1 MLVMR
6 LVFGKYGGLLILGVI
21 VQTAVS
27 VALLAQTLGLIN
39 PLVERYS
46 NLITDWAPAPSTTA
60 IVAAVAAAVVVAFI
74 IIRKGRRDQ
83 ALVRVR
89 NWATDAVMKLTRPSK
104 EKSVLGKM
112 ADWEE
117 RLQTIG
123 AESVIA
129 LANARLIGKSF
140 ETNVT
145 KAVKSLSQFE
155 SSFNDHTEAADL
167 KVLLK
172 TTVTAFTEV
181 ANFTGDSLWKQ
192 PQDNNGAKEAGRM
205 PSDATRIAWYIAETK
220 KVTNRRE
227 LGELEDWSRD
237 GMRAS
242 VLLSKQ
248 TVRFDS
254 ATRNAYALQ
263 LDILL
268 SKKQLIRTLA
278 KGFDGLSEPVEGAIT
293 ALERRNGNFKAR
305 CRELLNI
312 IAQLRSQ
319 LCV

>member
-1 MLVMR
+1 
-6 LVFGKYGGLLILGVI
+6 
-21 VQTAVS
+21 
-27 VALLAQTLGLIN
+27 
-39 PLVERYS
+39 
-46 NLITDWAPAPSTTA
+46 
-60 IVAAVAAAVVVAFI
+60 
-74 IIRKGRRDQ
+74 
-83 ALVRVR
+83 
-89 NWATDAVMKLTRPSK
+89 
-104 EKSVLGKM
+104 M

-172 TTVTAFTEV
+172 TTVKAFTEV

-192 PQDNNGAKEAGRM
+192 PQDNNRAKEAGRM
-205 PSDATRIAWYIAETK
+205 PSDATRLAWYIAETK

-227 LGELEDWSRD
+227 LGELEGWSRD